1 MTLDTYIV
9 QIFIQPGLWLVLCIV
24 CRQVSSCEK
33 LFVALVMVMVSLAG
47 VASTWSVIN
56 GLASQEILSLPCYL
70 NITQKIWWS
79 LRNNS
84 TYQSFCMTIHVRD
97 AVMLW
102 CCDAVMLW
110 CCGSGFCASEV
121 RMSVISVI
129 LRMFGR
135 MDFTIKNFA
144 GFCLQPRYALTA
156 QTARWIRW

>member
-110 CCGSGFCASEV
+110 LWILCFWSANVSYFCNTENVWEDGFYDQELC
-121 RMSVISVI
+121 RI
-129 LRMFGR
+129 LLATSLRFNS
-135 MDFTIKNFA
+135 TNS
-144 GFCLQPRYALTA
+144 
-156 QTARWIRW
+156 